1 MQECYEFADGTSFK
15 ISTHEMLLPSKER
28 IEGKGISLDYMCKTN
43 KLKCCLSIIDIEK
56 QFGIE
61 YEFDTKVKTINDL
74 VDYVNI
80 KNVIMNLSVS
90 TYVEAEDTR
99 EKIDIIKLNAEIEEI
114 VAREQVLRDEIAK
127 IIAEIEV

>member
-1 MQECYEFADGTSFK
+1 M
-15 ISTHEMLLPSKER
+15 
-28 IEGKGISLDYMCKTN
+28 
-43 KLKCCLSIIDIEK
+43 
-56 QFGIE
+56 
-61 YEFDTKVKTINDL
+61 
-74 VDYVNI
+74 DYVNI

-114 VAREQVLRDEIAK
+114 VARERVLRDEIAK